1 MTDNKDF
8 PDYSNAVAAYSQKVE
23 IELMKK
29 DIGMISKL
37 CEKMDTTIDKLQ
49 VVATE
54 LSKLVSLQEQKM
66 QAQEHINKEVE
77 VILERQQKE
86 HTTDIKEL
94 NQKIDRTENAILHEL
109 QKVKEDLGKKI
120 NVIET
125 WRYMIMGGIS
135 LAVFLIAQTL
145 DFLK

>member
-8 PDYSNAVAAYSQKVE
+8 PDYSSAVAAYSQKVE

-29 DIGMISKL
+29 DIGMISRL

-49 VVATE
+49 VVASE
-54 LSKLVSLQEQKM
+54 LSKIVSLQEQKM
-66 QAQEHINKEVE
+66 QAQEQINKEVE
-77 VILERQQKE
+77 AILDRQQKE

-94 NQKIDRTENAILHEL
+94 NQKIDRTEHAILQEL

-125 WRYMIMGGIS
+125 WRYMVMGGIS

>member
-1 MTDNKDF
+1 MTNSNDF
-8 PDYSNAVAAYSQKVE
+8 PDYNNAVSAYSQKVE

-54 LSKLVSLQEQKM
+54 LSKIVSLQEQKM
-66 QAQEHINKEVE
+66 QAQEQINKEVE

-94 NQKIDRTENAILHEL
+94 NQKIDRTENAILQEL

-135 LAVFLIAQTL
+135 LAVFLIAQAL
-145 DFLK
+145 NFLK

>member
-1 MTDNKDF
+1 MTNSNDF
-8 PDYSNAVAAYSQKVE
+8 PDYSNAVSAYSQKVE

-54 LSKLVSLQEQKM
+54 LSKIVSLQEQKM
-66 QAQEHINKEVE
+66 QAQEQINKEVE

-94 NQKIDRTENAILHEL
+94 NQKIDRTEHAILQEL
-109 QKVKEDLGKKI
+109 QKVREDLGKKI

-135 LAVFLIAQTL
+135 LAVFLIAQAL
-145 DFLK
+145 NFLK

>member
-1 MTDNKDF
+1 MSTPNEP
-8 PDYSNAVAAYSQKVE
+8 PDYTHAVAAYSQKVE

-54 LSKLVSLQEQKM
+54 LSKIVSLQEQKM
-66 QAQEHINKEVE
+66 QAQEQINKEVE
-77 VILERQQKE
+77 TILERQQKE
-86 HTTDIKEL
+86 HNTDIKEL
-94 NQKIDRTENAILHEL
+94 NQKIDRTEHAILQEL
-109 QKVKEDLGKKI
+109 QKVKDDLGKKI